1 MSFYPTNEKE
11 EKERHNNQSSTGRE
25 KEREKKKSQL
35 DKRIDKRKDFKK
47 RRKKKEK
54 SICIIDQKL
63 RVDLSPLLN

>member
-1 MSFYPTNEKE
+1 MKKKKRSVIII
-11 EKERHNNQSSTGRE
+11 NQAQG
-25 KEREKKKSQL
+25 EREREREKKSQL